1 MRLKVRIKGILQDLA
16 AACDIQRVP
25 QPLLMF
31 FNNLCK
37 PKAIIPDNFL
47 TEFEMIRIPSDSYG
61 NMGNIDQ
68 THIKLISSMFVIGK
82 VLLVK
87 ILMNPTKMGIPVKFS
102 EKALL
107 NFKILASVLYH
118 NFLEYVEVMTKKI
131 LRGKDQ
137 PGNDGISTFLLSI
150 RELR

>member
-1 MRLKVRIKGILQDLA
+1 MFLK
-16 AACDIQRVP
+16 
-25 QPLLMF
+25 
-31 FNNLCK
+31 NLCT

-47 TEFEMIRIPSDSYG
+47 TEFEMLRIPSDSYG
-61 NMGNIDQ
+61 NMGDLNQ
-68 THIKLISSMFVIGK
+68 THIKMISSMFVIGK

-102 EKALL
+102 EKSLL

-118 NFLEYVEVMTKKI
+118 NFLEYIELMTAKI

-137 PGNDGISTFLLSI
+137 PGNDGISTFLLPI
-150 RELR
+150 RDLR